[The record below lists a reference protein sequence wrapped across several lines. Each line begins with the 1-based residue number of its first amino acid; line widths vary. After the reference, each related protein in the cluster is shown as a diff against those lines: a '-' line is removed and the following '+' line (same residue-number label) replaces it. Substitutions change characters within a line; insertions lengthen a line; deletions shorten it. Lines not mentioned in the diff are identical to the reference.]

1 MMPFVPIFFH
11 ILNLKTEIETYFFS
25 LCKWLI
31 KRLGIYSTLVGGR
44 VVALAKGCIKLLK
57 K

>member
-25 LCKWLI
+25 LCKWLL
-31 KRLGIYSTLVGGR
+31 KRLGIHLTLVGGG